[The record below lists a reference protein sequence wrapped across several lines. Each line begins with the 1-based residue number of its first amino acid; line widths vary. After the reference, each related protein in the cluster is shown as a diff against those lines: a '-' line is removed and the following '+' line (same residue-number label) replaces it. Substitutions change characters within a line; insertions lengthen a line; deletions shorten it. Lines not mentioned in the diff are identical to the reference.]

1 MLIIAKTP
9 SSVYESAVLKRFDS
23 GKAVEYDKQ
32 RVFLYFKGHRKPT
45 LFVSILLHVIIVANC
60 RECDKFQTL
69 MRTFMFFVY
78 TFICAAV
85 CFHLLSFPLL
95 HTPFLLSFSSSP
107 PLQSHPLH
115 YHSLP
120 CPSFSFIQPSSAVPS
135 PPLPFPPLFLSNF
148 CFF

>member
-1 MLIIAKTP
+1 LAFRFVFMLIIAKTP

-45 LFVSILLHVIIVANC
+45 LFVSILLHVIIVADC

-95 HTPFLLSFSSSP
+95 HTPFLLSPSSSP
-107 PLQSHPLH
+107 PPQSRPLH
-115 YHSLP
+115 YHSP
-120 CPSFSFIQPSSAVPS
+120 RFSYPTFVFFNSIFSSCKPS
-135 PPLPFPPLFLSNF
+135 LLLL
-148 CFF
+148 